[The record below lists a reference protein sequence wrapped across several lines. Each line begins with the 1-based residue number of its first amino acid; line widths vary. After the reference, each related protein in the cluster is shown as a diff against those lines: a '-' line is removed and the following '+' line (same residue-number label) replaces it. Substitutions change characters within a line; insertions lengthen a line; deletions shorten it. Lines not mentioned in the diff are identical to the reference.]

1 VKEWT
6 IDKWNTIEIPEIDPH
21 QYNGSLTMEQSKSM
35 GKNLSNGAEVS
46 DPHHAK

>member
-21 QYNGSLTMEQSKSM
+21 QYNQWLFD
-35 GKNLSNGAEVS
+35 NGAKQVNGKKPQQWCRS
-46 DPHHAK
+46 